1 MRNLGTLFGITLIA
15 AAVVITAWSV
25 EPTVGKTPTVFAR
38 PSLYDGHRDQ
48 LATRSSLRSRFHF
61 SRSAITISVSTTC
74 CGGSR
79 VVGHFIHPCCR
90 LLASPNMPAKESEG
104 VST

>member
-15 AAVVITAWSV
+15 GAVVITAWSV
-25 EPTVGKTPTVFAR
+25 EPTVGKTPTVLLD
-38 PSLYDGHRDQ
+38 PLSMTGTVTNLLPEVHYDHG
-48 LATRSSLRSRFHF
+48 FHF
-61 SRSAITISVSTTC
+61 SRRAITISVSTTC